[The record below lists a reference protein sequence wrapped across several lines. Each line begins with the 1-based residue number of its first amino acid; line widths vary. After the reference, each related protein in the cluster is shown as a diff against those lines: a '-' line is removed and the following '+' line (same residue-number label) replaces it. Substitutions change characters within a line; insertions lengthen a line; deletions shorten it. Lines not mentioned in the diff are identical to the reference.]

1 MKLYA
6 MLGLAYNCSPVTLWA
21 APPDLLEAMVD
32 TVADQASRS

>member
-6 MLGLAYNCSPVTLWA
+6 LLGLAYQCSPVTLWS

-32 TVADQASRS
+32 TVNDQANG